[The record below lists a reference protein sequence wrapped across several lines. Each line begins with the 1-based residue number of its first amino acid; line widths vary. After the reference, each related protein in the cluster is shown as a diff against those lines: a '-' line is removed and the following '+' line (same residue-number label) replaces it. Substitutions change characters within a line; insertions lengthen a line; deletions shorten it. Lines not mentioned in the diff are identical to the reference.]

1 MTKHRVQVLSLLI
14 VAACAAVAAAA
25 PPARRAKP
33 PEFTP
38 SERAVFFDDV
48 QSVLVGPR
56 PDFGQLADA
65 RDAAAGASAAAGGAD
80 AGASEQW
87 GPLITTDTVENEIKR
102 QAQRVAQV
110 TASATAF
117 KGGGYRDARDAFS
130 SLALLFRLASEHE
143 NDARWRDIAPGL
155 STLFARA
162 AANCKVGTDG
172 SYREAAARAQDLA
185 DLVRG
190 SRPDAPARDP
200 DQLWS
205 DLADRSPIMK
215 QIEDAQQ
222 VQLGPLLG
230 SGASFS
236 RSAEDAAH
244 AAQILAFLSEVL
256 TREEF
261 IDAGDEEYDGYAR
274 AMRDAAAD
282 ISRAADQD
290 DYPSAREAYGRLNK
304 ACSDCHDLYRG

>member
-1 MTKHRVQVLSLLI
+1 MKTIPVLTVIAWLTLQL
-14 VAACAAVAAAA
+14 ATPAVAE
-25 PPARRAKP
+25 PQTRRAKP
-33 PEFTP
+33 PTF
-38 SERAVFFDDV
+38 SASQRAIFFSDV

-56 PDFGQLADA
+56 PDFGQLAA
-65 RDAAAGASAAAGGAD
+65 SRPQTGGPAAAQESSE
-80 AGASEQW
+80 ASEEW
-87 GPLITTDTVENEIKR
+87 SRLVSTDAVETEIKR
-102 QAQRVAQV
+102 QAQRVAQA
-110 TASATAF
+110 TATATAF

-130 SLALLFRLASEHE
+130 MLALAFRLAAEH
-143 NDARWRDIAPGL
+143 NDDARWRDIAPAL
-155 STLFARA
+155 SSLFARA

-172 SYREAAARAQDLA
+172 SYREAAARSQDLA

-190 SRPDAPARDP
+190 GRPDAPAGEP

-205 DLADRSPIMK
+205 DLADRSPIMRR
-215 QIEDAQQ
+215 IEDAQQ
-222 VQLGPLLG
+222 ERLGPLMG

-244 AAQILAFLSEVL
+244 EAQVLAFLSEVL

-282 ISRAADQD
+282 ISRAADQE
-290 DYPSAREAYGRLNK
+290 DYQSARDAYGRLNK

>member
-1 MTKHRVQVLSLLI
+1 MSKILIRLPASLLA
-14 VAACAAVAAAA
+14 VALVASAVAA
-25 PPARRAKP
+25 PPGRRAKR

-38 SERAVFFDDV
+38 SERAVFFADV
-48 QSVLVGPR
+48 ASVLDGPR
-56 PDFGQLADA
+56 PDFGRLAET
-65 RDAAAGASAAAGGAD
+65 RTAAAGSITAAGGGD

-102 QAQRVAQV
+102 QAQRVAEV
-110 TASATAF
+110 TASATTF
-117 KGGGYRDARDAFS
+117 KGGGYRQARDAFS
-130 SLALLFRLASEHE
+130 TLALMFRVAAEHE

-155 STLFARA
+155 STLFGRA

-172 SYREAAARAQDLA
+172 SYREAAARSQDLT

-190 SRPDAPARDP
+190 SRPDVPAGDP

-215 QIEDAQQ
+215 RIEDAQQ
-222 VQLGPLLG
+222 KQLGPLLG

-261 IDAGDEEYDGYAR
+261 IDAGDEEYDAFAR

-290 DYPSAREAYGRLNK
+290 DYPTAREAYGRLNK